1 MQVPLLFRAFSARQR
16 RELHLG
22 RWPRLLHFAPL
33 ALGIDATRQNRF
45 SPTIQAPMRTSQL
58 IKRNLNYYWRTNLV
72 VVLGVATAVA
82 VLAGAL
88 LVGDSVRASLR
99 DLFLQRLG
107 NTDSVIS
114 TTGFFRDQL
123 AADIQN
129 DKRFA
134 AGGFKAACPMIAIDG
149 TVSNEASGLRAS
161 GVRVYGVDER
171 FWTFHESKVA
181 PQREQPA
188 RADGYAPRNREILVS
203 EALARELGSVPGN
216 ALLVRVQKPSEIP
229 IESLH
234 SRKEDLGS
242 TLRLT
247 VRAILA
253 GDALGEFSLQPQ
265 QSAVRAVFV
274 PLSLL
279 QKQLDQENKVN
290 EILVADTSHA
300 ENDAAKSDP
309 AVALLSPILKDRTS
323 LEDFG
328 VKLRNVG
335 AQPSEPPAALTGGQE
350 NILVEHDS
358 KVLNDSLADSAR
370 KAADRSHLRVTS
382 VLSYLANSISFG
394 ERSIPYSLVTA
405 LDEETF
411 KGLTYDN
418 VGTQGHADEKSMTAY
433 PPLKLSKPGTPPIIL
448 NEWAAHDLGVNRG
461 DVVTIEYYVWHED
474 GRLETRTAQFQLAS
488 ITPIK
493 GLAADKDLVPEYPGI
508 TGSENLSNWDPPFPV
523 DLKRIRKQDEDYW
536 HQYRTTPKAFI
547 PLAAGQQLWQSRFGK
562 LTSLRLAP
570 AAGTSQLQA
579 LDIYKQELK
588 MALDPAA
595 SGFTIIPARRQGLEA
610 SRGATDFG
618 EYFLYF
624 SFFLVASALMLTAL
638 FFKLG
643 IEQRL
648 REIGVLQA
656 AGFSASRIRALFLM
670 EGALLSVLGSLL
682 GLIGAVGYAQLMMF
696 GLRTWWVDAVGTTM
710 LRLHVSPLSL
720 LLGAAGGVVASLLC
734 VVWTLRQ
741 VGKQSTRSLLMG
753 ALTRDPQTSRHGDTA
768 KPTKRLFTSLRA
780 AIMLSLLGVLLMVAA
795 ALHFVGSVSGFF
807 GSGVLLLT
815 AFFFYQAAWLRRSG
829 KTIHGV
835 GWWSVTRLGFR
846 NATNRPGRSVL
857 CIALV
862 ASAAFII
869 VSVDA
874 FRHRGD
880 IDKTRDTHSGSGGFP
895 LLAES
900 LLPLVHDPN
909 TREGREAL
917 NLVGEG
923 PAGLGSVRFT
933 RFRVR
938 PGDDASCLNLYQPR
952 SPKIIAPTADFIA
965 GNRFAFQSS
974 LAGSNEE
981 KQNPWLLL
989 QRDFGE
995 GVVPVIADANSMTY
1009 VLHLKLGEDFVLD
1022 RPDGPVHLRLVGSLA
1037 DSVFQSELVMGEKH
1051 FLRLFPEQQ
1060 GYRFFLIDMPESA
1073 SPIAIAATLEDRL
1086 SDFGFDVVPT
1096 GERLANFHRVEN
1108 TYLSTFQ
1115 MLGGL
1120 GLLLGTLGMAAVLL
1134 RNVLERR
1141 RELALLRAVG
1151 YDSSHF
1157 TLMVVAENLLLLVGG
1172 LVTGTVCALLA
1183 IAPVFFARG
1192 GKLPHV
1198 SLGLLLLA
1206 VLVSGLT
1213 ASLVATWAALRSPLL
1228 PALRSE

>member
-1 MQVPLLFRAFSARQR
+1 
-16 RELHLG
+16 
-22 RWPRLLHFAPL
+22 
-33 ALGIDATRQNRF
+33 
-45 SPTIQAPMRTSQL
+45 MRTSQL
-58 IKRNLNYYWRTNLV
+58 LKRNLNYYWRTNLAV
-72 VVLGVATAVA
+72 VFGVTTAVA

-114 TTGFFRDQL
+114 ATGFFRDQL

-134 AGGFKAACPMIAIDG
+134 AGGFKAACPIIAIDG

-171 FWTFHESKVA
+171 FWKFHESKVA
-181 PQREQPA
+181 PQPEQPG
-188 RADGYAPRNREILVS
+188 RAAGQAPRNREILVS

-216 ALLVRVQKPSEIP
+216 ALLLRVQKPSEIP

-247 VRAILA
+247 VREILA
-253 GDALGEFSLQPQ
+253 SDALGEFSLQPQ

-274 PLSLL
+274 PLALL

-290 EILVADTSHA
+290 VILVADTSHA
-300 ENDAAKSDP
+300 EDVAAKSDP
-309 AVALLSPILKDRTS
+309 EVARLGPILKDRTS

-328 VKLRNVG
+328 VKLRTVG
-335 AQPSEPPAALTGGQE
+335 AQPSEPPAALTGAQE

-358 KVLNDSLADSAR
+358 KVLNDSLAESAR

-382 VLSYLANSISFG
+382 VLSYLANSISLG
-394 ERSIPYSLVTA
+394 ERSIPYSLITA
-405 LDEETF
+405 LNEETF
-411 KGLTYDN
+411 
-418 VGTQGHADEKSMTAY
+418 DELQVPAS
-433 PPLKLSKPGTPPIIL
+433 PLPRVPVLGSAPPIIL

-461 DVVTIEYYVWHED
+461 DVVTLEYYVWHED

-508 TGSENLSNWDPPFPV
+508 TGSENLSDWDPPFPV
-523 DLKRIRKQDEDYW
+523 DLKRVRKQDEDYW

-562 LTSLRLAP
+562 LTSLRLTPPGGASLP
-570 AAGTSQLQA
+570 QA
-579 LDIYKQELK
+579 LDLYRQELK
-588 MALDPAA
+588 IALDPAA

-624 SFFLVASALMLTAL
+624 SFFLVVSALMLTAL

-656 AGFSASRIRALFLM
+656 AGFSASRIQSLFLM
-670 EGALLSVLGSLL
+670 EGAILSILGSLL
-682 GLIGAVGYAQLMMF
+682 GLVGALAYGQLMMF

-753 ALTRDPQTSRHGDTA
+753 TLTRTTKTLRHGDT
-768 KPTKRLFTSLRA
+768 PTQRLGLFTSLRA
-780 AIMLSLLGVLLMVAA
+780 AIIFSLLGALLMIAA
-795 ALHFVGSVSGFF
+795 AVHLVGSVPGFF

-815 AFFFYQAAWLRRSG
+815 AFLLYQAAWLRRSG
-829 KTIHGV
+829 KTIHGA

-846 NATNRPGRSVL
+846 NATYRPGRSVL
-857 CIALV
+857 CIALI

-880 IDKTRDTHSGSGGFP
+880 VDRTRDTHSGSGGFH
-895 LLAES
+895 LLAGS
-900 LLPLVHDPN
+900 LVPLVHDPN
-909 TREGREAL
+909 TREGRAAL
-917 NLVGEG
+917 NLVGDEG
-923 PAGLGSVRFT
+923 ASGLSGVSFT

-989 QRDFGE
+989 NRDFADGA
-995 GVVPVIADANSMTY
+995 VPVIADANSMTY
-1009 VLHLKLGEDFVLD
+1009 VLHLKLGEDFVLS
-1022 RPDGPVHLRLVGSLA
+1022 RPDGPVRLRLVGALA
-1037 DSVFQSELVMGEKH
+1037 DSVFQSELLMAEKH

-1060 GYRFFLIDMPESA
+1060 GYRFFLIDTPEST
-1073 SPIAIAATLEDRL
+1073 PTNTIAATLEDRL

-1096 GERLANFHRVEN
+1096 SERLANFHRVEN

-1151 YDSSHF
+1151 YNTSHF
-1157 TLMVVAENLLLLVGG
+1157 TLMVIAENLLLLVCG

-1183 IAPVFFARG
+1183 IAPVFFSRG
-1192 GKLPHV
+1192 VKLPNV

-1228 PALRSE
+1228 PALRAE

>member
-1 MQVPLLFRAFSARQR
+1 
-16 RELHLG
+16 
-22 RWPRLLHFAPL
+22 
-33 ALGIDATRQNRF
+33 
-45 SPTIQAPMRTSQL
+45 MRTSQL
-58 IKRNLNYYWRTNLV
+58 LKRNLNYYWRTNLAV
-72 VVLGVATAVA
+72 VFGVATAVA

-107 NTDSVIS
+107 NTDSFIS
-114 TTGFFRDQL
+114 ATGFFRDQL
-123 AADIQN
+123 AADLQN
-129 DKRFA
+129 DERFA
-134 AGGFKAACPMIAIDG
+134 AGRFKAACPMMAIDG

-171 FWTFHESKVA
+171 FWKFHESNVA
-181 PQREQPA
+181 SRQPEQPA
-188 RADGYAPRNREILVS
+188 RPASQAPHNREILVS
-203 EALARELGSVPGN
+203 EALARELGSVSGN
-216 ALLVRVQKPSEIP
+216 ALLLRVQKPSEIP

-247 VRAILA
+247 VREILG

-274 PLSLL
+274 PLALL

-290 EILVADTSHA
+290 LILLAKTSRAEDEPKEPAAEVASL
-300 ENDAAKSDP
+300 ER
-309 AVALLSPILKDRTS
+309 ILKDRTS

-328 VKLRNVG
+328 IKLRIAGEPLSV
-335 AQPSEPPAALTGGQE
+335 PPAVLTGAPQS
-350 NILVEHDS
+350 ISVEQDS
-358 KVLNDSLADSAR
+358 KVLNESLAEAAR
-370 KAADRSHLRVTS
+370 KAAEKSHLRVAS

-411 KGLTYDN
+411 EGLTHDN
-418 VGTQGHADEKSMTAY
+418 VGTRGQADEKSMTAY
-433 PPLKLSKPGTPPIIL
+433 PPLSLSKPETPPIIL
-448 NEWAAHDLGVNRG
+448 NEWAAHDLGVNKG
-461 DVVTIEYYVWHED
+461 DVVTLEYFVWHE
-474 GRLETRTAQFQLAS
+474 GGGLESRTAQFQLAA

-508 TGSENLSNWDPPFPV
+508 TGSENLSDWDPPFPV
-523 DLKRIRKQDEDYW
+523 NLKRIRKQDEDYW

-547 PLAAGQQLWQSRFGK
+547 PLSAGQELWQSRFGK
-562 LTSLRLAP
+562 LTSLRLTPNSGASLP
-570 AAGTSQLQA
+570 QA
-579 LDIYKQELK
+579 LDSYKQELK
-588 MALDPAA
+588 LALDPAA

-624 SFFLVASALMLTAL
+624 SFFLVVSALMLTAL

-670 EGALLSVLGSLL
+670 EGALLSIFGSLL
-682 GLIGAVGYAQLMMF
+682 GLVGAVGYAQLMMF

-720 LLGAAGGVVASLLC
+720 LLGAAGGVIASLLC
-734 VVWTLRQ
+734 VVWTLRR

-753 ALTRDPQTSRHGDTA
+753 TLTRDTETSRPEHTA
-768 KPTKRLFTSLRA
+768 TRRQRLFTSLRA
-780 AIMLSLLGVLLMVAA
+780 AIMLSLLGVLLIIAA
-795 ALHFVGSVSGFF
+795 ALHLVGPVPGFF

-815 AFFFYQAAWLRRSG
+815 AFLFYQAAWLRRSG
-829 KTIHGV
+829 KTIHGA

-846 NATNRPGRSVL
+846 NATYRPGRSVL
-857 CIALV
+857 CIALI

-880 IDKTRDTHSGSGGFP
+880 IDKSRDTHSGSGGFP

-900 LLPLVHDPN
+900 LVPLVHDPN

-917 NLVGEG
+917 NL
-923 PAGLGSVRFT
+923 AGDESASRFGGVT
-933 RFRVR
+933 FARFRVK

-974 LAGSNEE
+974 LAGSNQE

-989 QRDFGE
+989 QREFADGA
-995 GVVPVIADANSMTY
+995 VPVIADANSMTY
-1009 VLHLKLGEDFVLD
+1009 VLHLKLGEDFVLN
-1022 RPDGPVHLRLVGSLA
+1022 RTDGPVRLRLVGSLA
-1037 DSVFQSELVMGEKH
+1037 DSVFQSEMVMAEKH

-1060 GYRFFLIDMPESA
+1060 GYRFFLIDTPESA
-1073 SPIAIAATLEDRL
+1073 PATAIAAMLEDRL

-1096 GERLANFHRVEN
+1096 SERLANFHRVEN

-1151 YDSSHF
+1151 YNSSHF
-1157 TLMVVAENLLLLVGG
+1157 TLMVVAENLLLLVCG

-1183 IAPVFFARG
+1183 IAPVFFSRG
-1192 GKLPHV
+1192 VKLPHV

-1228 PALRSE
+1228 PALRAE